1 MEEKTISNVR
11 SALET
16 GALRD
21 IVPEHIDI
29 QSEM

>member
-11 SALET
+11 CALET

-21 IVPEHIDI
+21 IVPEHVNA
-29 QSEM
+29 QSGL